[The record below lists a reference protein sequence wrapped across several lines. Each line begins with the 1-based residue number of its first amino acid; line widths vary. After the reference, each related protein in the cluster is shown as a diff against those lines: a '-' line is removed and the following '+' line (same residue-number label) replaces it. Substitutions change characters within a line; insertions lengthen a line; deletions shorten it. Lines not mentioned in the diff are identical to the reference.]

1 MRDPVLEASVAVP
14 TYEPRIGLAWWLVGM
29 ALVTLYFVIAY
40 RRFAGKVSAGPE
52 DGA

>member
-1 MRDPVLEASVAVP
+1 
-14 TYEPRIGLAWWLVGM
+14 M
-29 ALVTLYFVIAY
+29 ALVALYFVIAY